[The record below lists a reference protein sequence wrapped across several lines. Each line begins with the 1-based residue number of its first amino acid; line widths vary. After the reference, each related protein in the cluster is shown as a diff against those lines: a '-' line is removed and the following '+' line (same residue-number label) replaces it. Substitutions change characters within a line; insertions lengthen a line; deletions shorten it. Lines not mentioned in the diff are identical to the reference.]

1 MKIEFS
7 RSGGFAAPAMRR
19 KVDIDTNDRSVDD
32 AQKLKQ
38 LISRA
43 DLARQRNAF
52 NKPPLTM
59 RFTIASPWAMRRQSY
74 TRSSSD
80 EEMPENLQPLID

>member
-1 MKIEFS
+1 MKIKFS

-32 AQKLKQ
+32 ARKLKQ

-43 DLARQRNAF
+43 DLATELYQH
-52 NKPPLTM
+52 
-59 RFTIASPWAMRRQSY
+59 
-74 TRSSSD
+74 
-80 EEMPENLQPLID
+80 